1 MADLPT
7 LNKTVKEFRT
17 LIDGNFQRT
26 QAQEEKRV
34 KQNEEKMLKELTDR
48 ELKELKEKQIKEIEN
63 RQERIK
69 KDSNLLFN

>member
-7 LNKTVKEFRT
+7 LNKTVKEFRA

-34 KQNEEKMLKELTDR
+34 KQQQSCALRKFLGSPNG
-48 ELKELKEKQIKEIEN
+48 
-63 RQERIK
+63 
-69 KDSNLLFN
+69 S